1 VPRMKDFIKNIL
13 WATDFSD
20 EGQAALAHAE
30 TFARAFGAGI
40 TALHVTP
47 DYSLALYN
55 EYPALIQEL
64 ILRTERIKQ
73 ESQAR
78 LEDAGKTSD
87 AGFSKVVVAQGSAAK
102 KILETAEAE
111 KADLIVM
118 GKTGESRLGNPLV
131 GSVANH
137 VLRHS
142 HVPVL
147 VTKKGKD
154 KPEIKKLLVPTDFSK
169 KEDVEREYAW
179 KVAKGLAA
187 SLTFLYVLEL
197 HGHDSR
203 VVDEMFKSVLAKF
216 KKKAMVEGKGITVEQ
231 DAIRAVFAAQ
241 GIVEYAKE
249 CGSDLIVMETCIG
262 ALGRLILGSTTEKVI
277 AHSELPV
284 FAIPPKLCK

>member
-1 VPRMKDFIKNIL
+1 MKEFIKNIL

-30 TFARAFGAGI
+30 TFARAFGANI
-40 TALHVTP
+40 TALNVTP
-47 DYSLALYN
+47 DFSLALYN
-55 EYPALIQEL
+55 DYPAVIQEL
-64 ILRTERIKQ
+64 IRRTDEIKQ
-73 ESQAR
+73 EARAR
-78 LEDAGKTSD
+78 LEDAGKT
-87 AGFSKVVVAQGSAAK
+87 AGVGFRKVIVAQGGPAK
-102 KILETAEAE
+102 KILETAEVE

-147 VTKKGKD
+147 VTKKRKSG
-154 KPEIKKLLVPTDFSK
+154 PEIKKILVPTDFAK
-169 KEDVEREYAW
+169 KEDIERAYAW
-179 KVAKGLAA
+179 KVAKGLSA

-197 HGHDSR
+197 HGHEFR
-203 VVDEMFKSVLAKF
+203 IVDEMFKSVLAKF
-216 KKKAMVEGKGITVEQ
+216 KKKAALEGKDITVEH
-231 DAIRAVFAAQ
+231 DVIRAVTAAQ
-241 GIVEYAKE
+241 GIVEYSKE
-249 CGSDLIVMETCIG
+249 CGSDLIVIESCIG

-277 AHSELPV
+277 SYSDRPV